1 MTTSKEF
8 ISNSL
13 PMKMPYTSK
22 PSTNP
27 SGVTSTQLSSTVWIG
42 NIGNDL
48 GEQEVL
54 DFASSAGKIIKF
66 DFMYHDGKEAN
77 VPRGYAFATY
87 CDYSVANMALKNLN
101 GKFLKGRRISVQPSS
116 KNYHPKIDFR
126 KKGSGSKESLKG
138 LSLANSASSS
148 EVSKEDKI
156 RAIEA
161 KLKALQNGED
171 TFHVSEG
178 KSNSNQTNRASASSS
193 KNLHNI
199 NIKSSAK
206 SSSNEY
212 SVNTPNSKQNNSH
225 RHKPY
230 TKYNSLNKR

>member
-1 MTTSKEF
+1 
-8 ISNSL
+8 
-13 PMKMPYTSK
+13 
-22 PSTNP
+22 
-27 SGVTSTQLSSTVWIG
+27 
-42 NIGNDL
+42 
-48 GEQEVL
+48 
-54 DFASSAGKIIKF
+54 
-66 DFMYHDGKEAN
+66 
-77 VPRGYAFATY
+77 
-87 CDYSVANMALKNLN
+87 MALKNLN

-138 LSLANSASSS
+138 LSLANSSSSS

-161 KLKALQNGED
+161 KLKALQNGEVNLQLNHFRNISVFIHIICKRFNILKEFNCINCLFQD

-199 NIKSSAK
+199 KMKSSAK

-212 SVNTPNSKQNNSH
+212 SVNTSNSKQNNSH

-230 TKYNSLNKR
+230 HKYNSLDKR